1 MIFCA
6 GLSSLHRQQRQQ
18 AYPPGE
24 KMVTLSDSTVYPAKI
39 AHLISLQSRSEAKC
53 KVFASRSSRKKM
65 TKDYKGSKNGD
76 SKDRGEFSEAFL
88 QEDESRSKIDSES
101 FDAILDPKSSI
112 SNPSRNAVLQ
122 ACIIT
127 SALMLALGAF
137 IRQVSH
143 IAFTEGWVKS
153 DSEEV
158 SFHFQIWHL
167 ELIAL
172 LVVLVSASRYILL
185 KTWPSFAESSEAAN
199 EQALSN
205 LKPVDYLVV
214 ACLPGISEELLFR
227 GGLLPLFGLNWT
239 GALVVGAIF
248 GCLHLGGDRRYSFAA
263 WATFVGFVYGMAA
276 VASSSIMVPMASH
289 CLNNLVGGFLWYF
302 SSSSERSKSLPD

>member
-1 MIFCA
+1 MCSGLLWMIN
-6 GLSSLHRQQRQQ
+6 
-18 AYPPGE
+18 
-24 KMVTLSDSTVYPAKI
+24 STEN
-39 AHLISLQSRSEAKC
+39 ISKC

-65 TKDYKGSKNGD
+65 TKDYKGSKNND

-101 FDAILDPKSSI
+101 FDAISDPKSSI
-112 SNPSRNAVLQ
+112 SNPSRN
-122 ACIIT
+122 
-127 SALMLALGAF
+127 
-137 IRQVSH
+137 VSH

-205 LKPVDYLVV
+205 LNPVDYLVV

-289 CLNNLVGGFLWYF
+289 CLNNLVGAFCGTFPHQVRDLSLYLI
-302 SSSSERSKSLPD
+302 RKSLLRLYTQE